1 MSSENNDVRD
11 RDRSRRRVEIYRP
24 RVKVLGL
31 SLAALADAALPRIP
45 LLGRPAA
52 APPAFDGAPRN
63 DRWKVTGPGG
73 GGSIYLPTT
82 SPHNADDMLSHCDML
97 GAYISHDGG
106 SSWRMFNLRGRVRFN
121 LFDPV
126 DPKVIY
132 VSTIGLWR
140 SADRGETWRLVYPA
154 PSSVTGVDILDDE
167 AEERIRTRG
176 ASQGSISTLAVDPAN
191 SKILYAAFLEN
202 GTHTFATSKDWG
214 ATWQRGAELPGYQAG
229 SAHPYGGTPQRIFID
244 PASPPSDRT
253 IYFIGT
259 NSISVRQKGTWRKFD
274 PPPGVITFNEFTGY
288 TGGFPGGGGKPIFYI
303 TSRQG
308 AFVSHDGGE
317 SWSGVSLPGIEG
329 RVNFQG
335 IAASYFHP
343 ESCYVSYDN
352 GRRHQPNTL
361 FGFARTTDSGRT
373 WTVAWNQ
380 SQQDHLK
387 MGWIE
392 KRWGRGPSTPDVGA
406 APTDPKRVFG
416 SDSMRIVRSTDG
428 GTMWE
433 QVYSRQ
439 LPDGEWTSTGMDVT
453 TCYGVHFDPFDKKR
467 MFITYTDIGLM
478 RSDDGGKGW
487 LTSTTGVPRLWRNT
501 TYWIVFDPQVKGRM
515 WGVMSYVHD
524 LPRTKMWNHRSVST
538 YIGGIGRS
546 EDGGRN
552 WTCNADWIPATA
564 PTHILLDPRS
574 PVTARVLYVAAFGKG
589 VYKST
594 DGGDHWVL
602 KNNGI
607 AGEEPYAWRLAQDAR
622 GVLYLLVARRNRDG
636 SFDNPGDGALYR
648 SDDDAEHWTRI
659 PLPKGVNG
667 PNGLAIDVK
676 DPRRLYL
683 AAWCRTVPEGAK
695 DGGIFLSTDAGKTWR
710 NVLAKDQHVY
720 DVTVDPRQPN
730 VLYACGFE
738 SSAWRSSDRGQ
749 TWQRIRGYNFKWGH
763 RVIPDPYDPEMIYIT
778 TFGGSVWRGPAE
790 GDPTAPEDIAAPP
803 VLKYSQD

>member
-1 MSSENNDVRD
+1 MAGRTRRCLREGDAAFRPARREVAEYGGINMSSENNDVRD

-31 SLAALADAALPRIP
+31 SLAVLADAALPRFP
-45 LLGRPAA
+45 LLGSPAA
-52 APPAFDGAPRN
+52 APLAFDGAPRN
-63 DRWKVTGPGG
+63 DRWTVIGPGG
-73 GGSIYLPTT
+73 GGSIYLPTV
-82 SPHNADDMLSHCDML
+82 SPHNASDMLAHCDML

-106 SSWRMFNLRGRVRFN
+106 TSWRMFNLRGRVRFD

-126 DPKVIY
+126 DPNVIY

-140 SADRGETWRLVYPA
+140 SADRGETWRLVYPD
-154 PSSVTGVDILDDE
+154 PSSVTGVDILGDE
-167 AEERIRTRG
+167 AGERILTRG

-214 ATWQRGAELPGYQAG
+214 ATWQRGAELPGYEAG
-229 SAHPYGGTPQRIFID
+229 SAHPYGGTPQRIFVD

-253 IYFIGT
+253 VYFIGT
-259 NSISVRQKGTWRKFD
+259 NSISVRQNGTWRRLD

-288 TGGFPGGGGKPIFYI
+288 TGGFPGGGGKPIFYV

-329 RVNFQG
+329 QVRFQG
-335 IAASYFHP
+335 IAASFFHP
-343 ESCYVSYDN
+343 EACYVSYDT

-392 KRWGRGPSTPDVGA
+392 KRNGRGRNTEDVGA
-406 APTDPKRVFG
+406 APTDTNLVFG
-416 SDSMRIVRSTDG
+416 CDDMRIVRSTDG
-428 GTMWE
+428 GTNW
-433 QVYSRQ
+433 QAVYSRQ
-439 LPDGEWTSTGMDVT
+439 LADGEWTSTGMDVT

-478 RSDDGGKGW
+478 RSEDGGKGW
-487 LTSTTGVPRLWRNT
+487 VTSTTGVPRMWRNT

-552 WTCNADWIPATA
+552 WTCNPDWIPATA

-607 AGEEPYAWRLAQDAR
+607 AGEEPYAWRLAQDA
-622 GVLYLLVARRNRDG
+622 
-636 SFDNPGDGALYR
+636 PGRALPAGGA
-648 SDDDAEHWTRI
+648 SQ
-659 PLPKGVNG
+659 
-667 PNGLAIDVK
+667 
-676 DPRRLYL
+676 PRR
-683 AAWCRTVPEGAK
+683 
-695 DGGIFLSTDAGKTWR
+695 
-710 NVLAKDQHVY
+710 
-720 DVTVDPRQPN
+720 
-730 VLYACGFE
+730 
-738 SSAWRSSDRGQ
+738 
-749 TWQRIRGYNFKWGH
+749 
-763 RVIPDPYDPEMIYIT
+763 
-778 TFGGSVWRGPAE
+778 
-790 GDPTAPEDIAAPP
+790 
-803 VLKYSQD
+803 

>member
-1 MSSENNDVRD
+1 MSSENDAGD
-11 RDRSRRRVEIYRP
+11 RGGSGRRVEIYRP
-24 RVKVLGL
+24 RVRALGL
-31 SLAALADAALPRIP
+31 SLAALTDAALPRIP
-45 LLGRPAA
+45 LLSSPAA
-52 APPAFDGAPRN
+52 APLAFDGAPRN
-63 DRWKVTGPGG
+63 DRWTVMGPGG
-73 GGSIYLPTT
+73 GGSIYLPTV
-82 SPHNADDMLSHCDML
+82 SPHNPNDLLAHCDML

-106 SSWRMFNLRGRVRFN
+106 DSWRMFNLRGRVRFD

-140 SADRGETWRLVYPA
+140 SADRGNTWRLVHPA
-154 PSSVTGVDILDDE
+154 PSSVTGLDILGDE
-167 AEERIRTRG
+167 AGERILTRG
-176 ASQGSISTLAVDPAN
+176 ASQGSISTLTVDPAN

-202 GTHTFATSKDWG
+202 GTHTFATSNDWG
-214 ATWQRGAELPGYQAG
+214 ATWQRGGELPGYEAS
-229 SAHPYGGTPQRIFID
+229 SAHPYGGTPQRIFVD

-253 IYFIGT
+253 VYLIGT

-274 PPPGVITFNEFTGY
+274 PPPGVISFNEFTGY
-288 TGGFPGGGGKPIFYI
+288 TGGFPGGGGRPIFYV
-303 TSRQG
+303 TSREG
-308 AFVSHDGGE
+308 AFVTHDGGE
-317 SWSGVSLPGIEG
+317 SWNGVTLPGIEG
-329 RVNFQG
+329 RVRFQG
-335 IAASYFHP
+335 IAASFFHP
-343 ESCYVSYDN
+343 EVCCVSYDT
-352 GRRHQPNTL
+352 GRRQPQPA

-380 SQQDHLK
+380 SQQDHLQ
-387 MGWIE
+387 MAWIE
-392 KRWGRGPSTPDVGA
+392 ERNGGGRNTEDVGA
-406 APTDPKRVFG
+406 SPSDPNLVFG
-416 SDSMRIVRSTDG
+416 CDDMRIVRSRDG
-428 GTMWE
+428 GANW
-433 QVYSRQ
+433 QAVYSRR
-439 LPDGEWTSTGMDVT
+439 LADGEWTSTGMDVT

-478 RSDDGGKGW
+478 RSEDGGKGW
-487 LTSTTGVPRLWRNT
+487 VTSTTGVPHLWRNT

-552 WTCNADWIPATA
+552 WTCNPDWISPTA
-564 PTHILLDPRS
+564 PTHILLDPKS

-589 VYKST
+589 VYKTT

-607 AGEEPYAWRLAQDAR
+607 SQQEPYAWRLAQDAR
-622 GVLYLLVARRNRDG
+622 GVLYLVVARRSDDG

-648 SDDDAEHWTRI
+648 SDDGAEHWTRI
-659 PLPKGVNG
+659 TLPKGVNG
-667 PNGLAIDVK
+667 PNGLAVDVK

-720 DVTVDPRQPN
+720 DVTVDPRHPN

-738 SSAWRSSDRGQ
+738 SSAWRSTDRGE
-749 TWQRIRGYNFKWGH
+749 TWQRIRGFNFKWGH
-763 RVIPDPYDPEMIYIT
+763 RVIPDPYNSKMIYIT
-778 TFGGSVWRGPAE
+778 TFGGSVWHGPAE
-790 GDPTAPEDIAAPP
+790 GDANAPEDIAGPP
-803 VLKYSQD
+803 VMRYNQD

>member
-1 MSSENNDVRD
+1 MSSENDARD

-31 SLAALADAALPRIP
+31 SLAVLADAALPRIP
-45 LLGRPAA
+45 LLGSPAA
-52 APPAFDGAPRN
+52 APPAFDGAPRR
-63 DRWKVTGPGG
+63 DQWVVMGPGG
-73 GGSIYLPTT
+73 GGSIYLPTA
-82 SPHNADDMLSHCDML
+82 SPHTPNDLLAHCDMT

-106 SSWRMFNLRGRVRFN
+106 DSWRMFNLRGRVRFD

-140 SADRGETWRLVYPA
+140 SADRGETWRLVHPD
-154 PSSVTGVDILDDE
+154 PSSVTGLDILGDE
-167 AEERIRTRG
+167 AGERILTRG
-176 ASQGSISTLAVDPAN
+176 TSQGSISTLAVDPAN

-202 GTHTFATSKDWG
+202 ETHTFATSKDWG
-214 ATWQRGAELPGYQAG
+214 ATWQRGGELPGYDAG
-229 SAHPYGGTPQRIFID
+229 SAHPYGGTPQRIFVD
-244 PASPPSDRT
+244 PSSPPLDRT
-253 IYFIGT
+253 LYFIGT
-259 NSISVRQKGTWRKFD
+259 NSISVRQKGTWRRFN
-274 PPPGVITFNEFTGY
+274 PPPGVVSFNEFTGY
-288 TGGFPGGGGKPIFYI
+288 TGGFPAGGGKPIFYV
-303 TSRQG
+303 TSREG

-329 RVNFQG
+329 RVRFQG
-335 IAASYFHP
+335 IAASFFHP
-343 ESCYVSYDN
+343 EACCVSYDT
-352 GRRHQPNTL
+352 GRRQPQPA
-361 FGFARTTDSGRT
+361 FGFARTRDSGRT

-380 SQQDHLK
+380 SQQDHLQ
-387 MGWIE
+387 MAWIE
-392 KRWGRGPSTPDVGA
+392 ERNGRGRNTEDVGA
-406 APTDPKRVFG
+406 APTDPNLVFG
-416 SDSMRIVRSTDG
+416 SDDMRIVRSSDG
-428 GTMWE
+428 GTNWKA
-433 QVYSRQ
+433 VYSRQ
-439 LPDGEWTSTGMDVT
+439 LADGEWTSTGMDVT

-478 RSDDGGKGW
+478 RSEDGGKGW
-487 LTSTTGVPRLWRNT
+487 VTSTTGVPHMWRNT

-574 PVTARVLYVAAFGKG
+574 PATARVLYVAAFGKG
-589 VYKST
+589 VYKTT

-607 AGEEPYAWRLAQDAR
+607 SGEEPYAWRLAMDSR

-648 SDDDAEHWTRI
+648 SDDGAEHWTRI
-659 PLPKGVNG
+659 TLPKGVNG

-695 DGGIFLSTDAGKTWR
+695 DGGIFLSDDAGKTWR

-720 DVTVDPRQPN
+720 DVTVDPRHPK

-738 SSAWRSSDRGQ
+738 SSAWRSSDRGE
-749 TWQRIRGYNFKWGH
+749 TWQRIRGFNFKWGH

-778 TFGGSVWRGPAE
+778 TFGGSVWHGPAT
-790 GDPTAPEDIAAPP
+790 GDATAPEDIAGPP
-803 VLKYSQD
+803 VLRYSQD